1 MNQQNN
7 TSLDSM
13 PVEATLER
21 TYGGSSKEVDYAQ
34 QLISMLEKK
43 NRSLS
48 ILWPL
53 ILIAALALA
62 MGMFMQ
68 SQQNSLIQRDLDAA
82 QKEVEDHSSTLA
94 TQKTEL
100 DQLRA
105 RQDELAAALL
115 KSLQTPH
122 AWLNAD
128 NDAVLSQINVMSP
141 ATPPMM
147 MLGLIDQILARA
159 DKTYEVQSAEI
170 SRQQAEM
177 LKLETEASNSKV
189 AYKALQD
196 RVKEQTSELTSTMEK
211 IDTLAANRD
220 KNLENIQQQL
230 EAFKQENVRLQKE
243 VNQRDEA
250 FDALA
255 KRYKSTQQQSRDLA
269 DQLASKER
277 SQKVIEQKLR
287 QAESA
292 SQQSATQYAELQQS
306 YNTLKGKYDS
316 LNKSLKAI
324 TQPITPKP
332 ASNSSSSNRP
342 ATSGSVQTP
351 PAETSPGGQ
360 IVYPDAKLK

>member
-1 MNQQNN
+1 
-7 TSLDSM
+7 
-13 PVEATLER
+13 
-21 TYGGSSKEVDYAQ
+21 
-34 QLISMLEKK
+34 
-43 NRSLS
+43 
-48 ILWPL
+48 
-53 ILIAALALA
+53 

-196 RVKEQTSELTSTMEK
+196 RVKEQTSEL
-211 IDTLAANRD
+211 DLHHG
-220 KNLENIQQQL
+220 KNWH
-230 EAFKQENVRLQKE
+230 
-243 VNQRDEA
+243 
-250 FDALA
+250 
-255 KRYKSTQQQSRDLA
+255 SG
-269 DQLASKER
+269 
-277 SQKVIEQKLR
+277 
-287 QAESA
+287 
-292 SQQSATQYAELQQS
+292 SQQ
-306 YNTLKGKYDS
+306 G
-316 LNKSLKAI
+316 
-324 TQPITPKP
+324 
-332 ASNSSSSNRP
+332 
-342 ATSGSVQTP
+342 
-351 PAETSPGGQ
+351 
-360 IVYPDAKLK
+360 